1 MGRTIK
7 LLLYFFAYQLAFM
20 GVAVCGYMLYQ
31 GSYEVPQT
39 PDSLYTNLIMLAQI
53 LSTAAVGIHLLVGKY
68 VGLDQKTWGYHH
80 SPKLLATSVVFILAM
95 GLWTNYFNELADLPN
110 NMQEAF
116 EMIMRNPL
124 GIIAVVIMAPIVE
137 ELLFRGAIQGHL
149 LRKWK
154 HPAGAIVLSSLIF
167 GVVHGNWVQAPF
179 AFVTGLA
186 LGWMYY
192 RTGSLLP
199 GILMHFVNN
208 SAAVISFLSADDP
221 NATMVSTY
229 GQTGAAL
236 MAAAGMV
243 LTIIC
248 VLFIQK
254 KLVPQP
260 AVWHQP
266 AQAETIEI
274 ENNTLSSQ
282 THSHNENI

>member
-20 GVAVCGYMLYQ
+20 GVAICGYMLYQ

-208 SAAVISFLSADDP
+208 SAAVASFLLAGDP

-236 MAAAGMV
+236 MAAGGMV

-266 AQAETIEI
+266 AQA
-274 ENNTLSSQ
+274 
-282 THSHNENI
+282 

>member
-1 MGRTIK
+1 
-7 LLLYFFAYQLAFM
+7 
-20 GVAVCGYMLYQ
+20 
-31 GSYEVPQT
+31 
-39 PDSLYTNLIMLAQI
+39 
-53 LSTAAVGIHLLVGKY
+53 
-68 VGLDQKTWGYHH
+68 
-80 SPKLLATSVVFILAM
+80 
-95 GLWTNYFNELADLPN
+95 
-110 NMQEAF
+110 MQEAF

-208 SAAVISFLSADDP
+208 SAAVASFLLAGDP

-236 MAAAGMV
+236 MAAGGMV

>member
-20 GVAVCGYMLYQ
+20 GVAICGYMWYHHTFEL
-31 GSYEVPQT
+31 PKT
-39 PDSLYTNLIMLAQI
+39 PDSLYTNLIMLAQV
-53 LSTAAVGIHLLVGKY
+53 LSTAAVGIHLLAGKY
-68 VGLDQKTWGYHH
+68 VGLDRKTWGYHC
-80 SPKLLATSVVFILAM
+80 SPKLLVTSVIFILAM
-95 GLWTNYFNELADLPN
+95 GFWTNYFNELADLPN
-110 NMQEAF
+110 NMEATF
-116 EMIMRNPL
+116 DMMMHHPL
-124 GIIAVVIMAPIVE
+124 GIVAIVIMAPLVE

-167 GVVHGNWVQAPF
+167 GLVHGNWVQAPF

-208 SAAVISFLSADDP
+208 SAAVIAFLSADDP

-229 GQTGAAL
+229 GATGAAL
-236 MAAAGMV
+236 MAAGGFV
-243 LTIIC
+243 LTVLC

-260 AVWHQP
+260 ASWHQP
-266 AQAETIEI
+266 AQEETIEI
-274 ENNTLSSQ
+274 EDQTLSAQ
-282 THSHNENI
+282 THSHDENI

>member
-20 GVAVCGYMLYQ
+20 GVAICGYMWYHHTFEL
-31 GSYEVPQT
+31 PKT
-39 PDSLYTNLIMLAQI
+39 PDSLYTNLIMLAQV
-53 LSTAAVGIHLLVGKY
+53 LSTAAVGIHLLAGKY
-68 VGLDQKTWGYHH
+68 VGLDRKIWGYHC
-80 SPKLLATSVVFILAM
+80 SPKLLVTSVIFILAM
-95 GLWTNYFNELADLPN
+95 GFWTNYFNELADLPN
-110 NMQEAF
+110 NMEAAF
-116 EMIMRNPL
+116 DMMMHHPL
-124 GIIAVVIMAPIVE
+124 GIVAIVIMAPLVE

-149 LRKWK
+149 LRTWK

-167 GVVHGNWVQAPF
+167 GLVHGNWVQAPF

-208 SAAVISFLSADDP
+208 SAAVIAFLSADDP

-229 GQTGAAL
+229 GPTGAAL
-236 MAAAGMV
+236 MAAGGFV
-243 LTIIC
+243 LTILC

-260 AVWHQP
+260 ASWHQP
-266 AQAETIEI
+266 APAETIEI
-274 ENNTLSSQ
+274 EDQTLSTQ
-282 THSHNENI
+282 THSHDENI

>member
-20 GVAVCGYMLYQ
+20 GVAICGYMLYQ

-68 VGLDQKTWGYHH
+68 VGLDRRPGV
-80 SPKLLATSVVFILAM
+80 SPLTQTVSNLSGIHFSD
-95 GLWTNYFNELADLPN
+95 GLMDDYFNELADLPN

-208 SAAVISFLSADDP
+208 SAAVASFLLAGDP

-236 MAAAGMV
+236 MAAGGMV

>member
-20 GVAVCGYMLYQ
+20 GVAICGYMLYQ

-68 VGLDQKTWGYHH
+68 VGLDPEDLGV
-80 SPKLLATSVVFILAM
+80 SPLTQTVSNLSGIHFSD
-95 GLWTNYFNELADLPN
+95 GLMDDYFNELADLPN

-208 SAAVISFLSADDP
+208 SAAVASFLLADNP

-236 MAAAGMV
+236 MAAGGMA

-274 ENNTLSSQ
+274 ENKNDLT
-282 THSHNENI
+282 I

>member
-20 GVAVCGYMLYQ
+20 GVAICGYMLYQ

-68 VGLDQKTWGYHH
+68 VGLDQKTWGYHS
-80 SPKLLATSVVFILAM
+80 SPKLLATSVVFIVAM

-124 GIIAVVIMAPIVE
+124 GIISVVIMAPIVE

-179 AFVTGLA
+179 AFVA
-186 LGWMYY
+186 VNVINAAAIPAA
-192 RTGSLLP
+192 SVF
-199 GILMHFVNN
+199 FVN
-208 SAAVISFLSADDP
+208 VFF
-221 NATMVSTY
+221 
-229 GQTGAAL
+229 
-236 MAAAGMV
+236 
-243 LTIIC
+243 IIVRVC
-248 VLFIQK
+248 V
-254 KLVPQP
+254 
-260 AVWHQP
+260 
-266 AQAETIEI
+266 
-274 ENNTLSSQ
+274 
-282 THSHNENI
+282 